1 MTFLTMTQ
9 DVIAELNLSIPGSVT
24 ANDDVTKQVT
34 RLINKEGKILAR
46 MQSATGGGWPIL
58 ERRNPFDTVVSQ
70 GEYPLPVDFA
80 KILTMTP
87 WNRSQTLQL
96 VGPFTPGEWQQLKS
110 GLRTGTVYTSYR
122 MQRSQS
128 TPTKIFEVDPVPSS
142 VQTLFFEYLSSHWA
156 VDESGTNTS
165 DTLTN
170 DTDESLIDPLI
181 VEMGA
186 IWRFKMAKGEDYSAD
201 LAEYEIR
208 RNESFGREFG
218 PRILSITDSQ
228 IVGPFDGT
236 VPETGIGQ

>member
-1 MTFLTMTQ
+1 MTFLAMTQ
-9 DVIAELNLSIPGSVT
+9 NVIAELNLTVPGSVT
-24 ANDDVTKQVT
+24 SSDDVTKQVT

-46 MQSATGGGWPIL
+46 MQSAMGGGWPVL
-58 ERRNPFDTVVSQ
+58 ERRYPFDTEDGK

-80 KILTMTP
+80 KILTGTP
-87 WNRSQTLQL
+87 WNRDKTLRM

-122 MQRSQS
+122 MRRSQS
-128 TPTKIFEVDPVPSS
+128 GPTKIFEIDPVPND

-165 DTLTN
+165 DELKN
-170 DTDESLIDPLI
+170 DTDESLIDPLVI
-181 VEMGA
+181 EMGA

-218 PRILSITDSQ
+218 PRVLSITKAQD
-228 IVGPFDGT
+228 VGPFDGT
-236 VPETGIGQ
+236 VPEVGIGQ